1 MRRPALLHALC
12 ASALV
17 IGPAASAQTWK
28 AKKFGD
34 ANGWIINS
42 MSVEGQFMNCE
53 ALAPAAPAALSKS
66 REGWVLKAPS
76 TSKGDEVKGA
86 FEVDGKSVKAT
97 FNRFDDG
104 KYGVFLKPAQLKTL
118 QAGKALSVKIGAD
131 ETKLSIEG
139 LSAVTRKVDAC
150 LKKNSQ

>member
-1 MRRPALLHALC
+1 MFRPALLHALC

-17 IGPAASAQTWK
+17 IASAAAAATWK

-34 ANGWIINS
+34 ANGWTVNS

-53 ALAPAAPAALSKS
+53 ALAPAAPAALSRS
-66 REGWVLKAPS
+66 SEGWVLKAPS

-86 FEVDGKSVKAT
+86 FEVDGKAVKAT

-104 KYGVFLKPAQLKTL
+104 KYGVFLKSAQLKML
-118 QAGKALSVKIGAD
+118 QAGKVLSVKIGAD
-131 ETKLSIEG
+131 ETKLSIER
-139 LSAVTRKVDAC
+139 LTAVVRKVQQCED
-150 LKKNSQ
+150 KGG